1 MVVTSSVA
9 RRCDDGKSP
18 LRDVEDGRHKPQA
31 APATYPGSVPR
42 PRRSLPADLAD
53 GWPDTPSSIP
63 EVETARQVAVNL
75 RTALQGVSLRQAHRQ
90 TGVDHTTVAA
100 ILNGTVWPDLHTL
113 ARLEH
118 GLGAALWP
126 RSSRPPGST

>member
-1 MVVTSSVA
+1 M
-9 RRCDDGKSP
+9 
-18 LRDVEDGRHKPQA
+18 
-31 APATYPGSVPR
+31 PR
-42 PRRSLPADLAD
+42 PRRSLPADLTD

-75 RTALQGVSLRQAHRQ
+75 RTALGEMSLRHAKTL
-90 TGVDHTTVAA
+90 TGVDHTTIAA

-118 GLGAALWP
+118 GLDADLWP
-126 RSSRPPGST
+126 RSSRPPSGT